1 MTTCWMQ
8 MLPNLSHEISPSPSL
23 STSTIKYKS
32 DSLDQPE
39 PGVQRQEAQGNGYV
53 CNWKVI
59 WRKPQFVFIFICDH
73 HSSNRFP
80 ILFLLTRSTGQDDCF
95 ITPPPVFSLRSH
107 RNLKE
112 VVWDSSAS
120 CIYGHKSWLQ
130 PWSRSVPIY
139 TQWLRK

>member
-8 MLPNLSHEISPSPSL
+8 MLPNLSHEISPSPLL

-80 ILFLLTRSTGQDDCF
+80 ILFLLTRSTGQDNCF
-95 ITPPPVFSLRSH
+95 ITPPPVFSLWSH

-112 VVWDSSAS
+112 VVWDSSAL

>member
-53 CNWKVI
+53 CNWKAI

-73 HSSNRFP
+73 HSSNRFRQ
-80 ILFLLTRSTGQDDCF
+80 LFLLTRSTGQDDCF

>member
-1 MTTCWMQ
+1 
-8 MLPNLSHEISPSPSL
+8 MLPNLSHEISPSPLL

-80 ILFLLTRSTGQDDCF
+80 ILFLLTRSTGQDNCF

-107 RNLKE
+107 GNLKE
-112 VVWDSSAS
+112 VVST
-120 CIYGHKSWLQ
+120 LQ
-130 PWSRSVPIY
+130 PPAFMDTRADCNPDPDQYPSTHNGWENKNPKS
-139 TQWLRK
+139 